1 MVEEDLKSQNEKLGI
16 ITRFVEWF
24 TSRGENYEHNLKII
38 DKHLGN
44 LAANSSTLDG
54 KSPFIGQIRFAS
66 VVADQ
71 RNWNLNSTATL

>member
-16 ITRFVEWF
+16 VTRFVEWF

-44 LAANSSTLDG
+44 LAATSSTSDG
-54 KSPFIGQIRFAS
+54 KSPYVGQIRFAS

-71 RNWNLNSTATL
+71 RK